1 MAVNLYQGA
10 DATIAT
16 AAARAGMALA
26 PADYS
31 TTFSNMA
38 TSYAAGMEK
47 VGAGLAKAAQV
58 GATAAANLVED
69 AKLAKETYGQEWMS
83 TVYGDMKGLIRNG
96 IDIIK
101 GQSSTRDEFG
111 QLQTTKFTDD
121 SANGGLT
128 IEEKK
133 AQAKLD
139 WKNKKTRAFS
149 TFKKMRD
156 GTLGI
161 EELLKNGNVNLGALS
176 AADSLMA
183 QGLMAKGDAIQGGQ
197 FDGCRVSMEKDETG
211 EGYIFKVYDKDGKA
225 VSGVHPETGKLEYV
239 DGTDI
244 IPIKREQRAEDAK
257 INNATVNKYLQDES
271 LEGNLKGTDTS
282 PQNMDAYEIQMFLK
296 DRGYDLGASGEDG
309 DGLDAI
315 WGPKTQAAWDKFK
328 EEASPTPIGTDDI
341 MNALQTT
348 GARSQMSITADRVNS
363 LVVTKETDKLIA
375 LNKIDIDN
383 INNGAKGLQFREN
396 EVKNQVR
403 ALVDT
408 PNAFRD
414 LTHTNL
420 ANMQYTYAEQLGMPN
435 QWTAGMLL
443 QVQRMGADGLIQDT
457 NNDGT
462 FDAGDFQEAD
472 YENFKVLRNEMLNPS
487 NQAAKEVFID
497 WFTNGVK
504 ESHQG
509 GLDRFNAK
517 NTGGGGGGD
526 NDGGGKDKFRYPATQ
541 NYQGGVTGSVL
552 NNYLAMLQ
560 GGSLTLEGKRWNLN
574 EAINVWQNDL
584 GETMTGG
591 DLVQRM
597 QDDIYTNFGEDAYN
611 ILLDENFAPYAKDMS
626 SAPTPAAGGPIVVKD
641 NYGAEYE
648 LGLLSNW
655 SRTGGKDGNF
665 VYNGPDIMRGGE
677 LLLPKGAM
685 ITATKGSYK
694 HDGKIVTEDTDAV
707 WDSGE
712 KVMPQSGWTSSY
724 IGPGLTQRL
733 VDVLIRNE
741 GSDGELD

>member
-31 TTFSNMA
+31 TTFKNMA
-38 TSYAAGMEK
+38 TSYAKGMEK
-47 VGAGLAKAAQV
+47 VGAGLAKAAGV
-58 GATAAANLVED
+58 ATTAAANLVED

-101 GQSSTRDEFG
+101 GQSSTRDELG

-139 WKNKKTRAFS
+139 WKNKKTRAFT

-176 AADSLMA
+176 ATDSLMA

-239 DGTDI
+239 DGSDI
-244 IPIKREQRAEDAK
+244 IPIKREQRAEGAK
-257 INNATVNKYLQDES
+257 IDNATVNKYLELDVSS
-271 LEGNLKGTDTS
+271 LNNNREKGMLSYAQKQGDAYSAAELQGQGVNQQTRDT
-282 PQNMDAYEIQMFLK
+282 YEIQSFLESN
-296 DRGYDLGASGEDG
+296 GYDIGKTGADG
-309 DGLDAI
+309 I
-315 WGPKTQAAWDKFK
+315 WGSKTQAAWNKFK
-328 EEASPTPIGTDDI
+328 EESSATPIGTDDI

-487 NQAAKEVFID
+487 NQAAKEVFVD

-509 GLDRFNAK
+509 GLNRFNTK
-517 NTGGGGGGD
+517 NTGGGGGG
-526 NDGGGKDKFRYPATQ
+526 GGG
-541 NYQGGVTGSVL
+541 L
-552 NNYLAMLQ
+552 
-560 GGSLTLEGKRWNLN
+560 SL
-574 EAINVWQNDL
+574 IH
-584 GETMTGG
+584 
-591 DLVQRM
+591 
-597 QDDIYTNFGEDAYN
+597 I
-611 ILLDENFAPYAKDMS
+611 
-626 SAPTPAAGGPIVVKD
+626 
-641 NYGAEYE
+641 
-648 LGLLSNW
+648 
-655 SRTGGKDGNF
+655 
-665 VYNGPDIMRGGE
+665 
-677 LLLPKGAM
+677 
-685 ITATKGSYK
+685 
-694 HDGKIVTEDTDAV
+694 
-707 WDSGE
+707 
-712 KVMPQSGWTSSY
+712 
-724 IGPGLTQRL
+724 
-733 VDVLIRNE
+733 
-741 GSDGELD
+741 